1 MGLSGL
7 TCFYG
12 GVSMWLIAAVGSALF
27 AGLTTIFA
35 KCGIRKTNSDLAT
48 ALRTVVV
55 LLSSIIMVIL
65 VGSYEEISNIG
76 GKSWLYLIL
85 SGTATGASWICYFKA
100 LSIGDVNKVAPLDKS
115 STILSVLFA
124 IFVFG
129 EMNHLVVKLIG
140 IITIGAG
147 TYLMIEKK
155 HGAEAK
161 AGRAW
166 LLYAMLSA
174 VFAALTSVLAKIGI
188 SGVESNL
195 GTAIRTVVVLVFAWG
210 IVYVKG
216 EHKQIKEID
225 KKELIFIGLS
235 GAATGA
241 SWLCYYYAVQN
252 GVLSVVVPIDKMS
265 ILITV
270 LFSVMILKEKISK
283 KAVIGLLLMCIGTL
297 AMVFAG

>member
-1 MGLSGL
+1 
-7 TCFYG
+7 
-12 GVSMWLIAAVGSALF
+12 MWLIAAVGSALF

-85 SGTATGASWICYFKA
+85 SG
-100 LSIGDVNKVAPLDKS
+100 
-115 STILSVLFA
+115 
-124 IFVFG
+124 
-129 EMNHLVVKLIG
+129 
-140 IITIGAG
+140 
-147 TYLMIEKK
+147 
-155 HGAEAK
+155 
-161 AGRAW
+161 
-166 LLYAMLSA
+166 
-174 VFAALTSVLAKIGI
+174 
-188 SGVESNL
+188 
-195 GTAIRTVVVLVFAWG
+195 
-210 IVYVKG
+210 
-216 EHKQIKEID
+216 
-225 KKELIFIGLS
+225 
-235 GAATGA
+235 AATGA

-252 GVLSVVVPIDKMS
+252 GVLSAVVPIDKMS

>member
-1 MGLSGL
+1 
-7 TCFYG
+7 
-12 GVSMWLIAAVGSALF
+12 MWLIAAVGSALF

-85 SGTATGASWICYFKA
+85 SGAATGASWICYFKA

-140 IITIGAG
+140 IDR
-147 TYLMIEKK
+147 K
-155 HGAEAK
+155 
-161 AGRAW
+161 
-166 LLYAMLSA
+166 
-174 VFAALTSVLAKIGI
+174 
-188 SGVESNL
+188 
-195 GTAIRTVVVLVFAWG
+195 
-210 IVYVKG
+210 
-216 EHKQIKEID
+216 
-225 KKELIFIGLS
+225 
-235 GAATGA
+235 
-241 SWLCYYYAVQN
+241 
-252 GVLSVVVPIDKMS
+252 SVV
-265 ILITV
+265 
-270 LFSVMILKEKISK
+270 
-283 KAVIGLLLMCIGTL
+283 
-297 AMVFAG
+297 